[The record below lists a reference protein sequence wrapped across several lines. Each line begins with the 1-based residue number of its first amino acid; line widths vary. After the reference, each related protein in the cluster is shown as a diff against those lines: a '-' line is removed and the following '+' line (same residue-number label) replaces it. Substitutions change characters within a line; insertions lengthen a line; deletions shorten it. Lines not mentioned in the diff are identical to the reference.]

1 MLKYWEIL
9 FELPFPFLDTRY
21 LNSIQYK
28 VSGMVLLG
36 YDNGFEPCL
45 CIFMYIHG
53 VMGLCIRIISLF

>member
-21 LNSIQYK
+21 LNSVQYK

-36 YDNGFEPCL
+36 YDNGFQPYL

-53 VMGLCIRIISLF
+53 VMGLCIRIISRF